1 LSPSK
6 RLDNL
11 NKINEIYSQ
20 EFQKS
25 KNIKIGNIDKVN
37 LDSFCL
43 NVNSEELESLKDII
57 FQDKKE
63 RLKKLIW
70 MYSQEKN
77 ENEKIL
83 AIQNYV
89 DKYLKLPMEVDYS
102 IYFRKKKTL
111 KMEIY
116 CSTMLPLKIPSSSC
130 LMEM

>member
-89 DKYLKLPMEVDYS
+89 DKYLKLPIDVDNL
-102 IYFRKKKTL
+102 FNLERKKL
-111 KMEIY
+111 
-116 CSTMLPLKIPSSSC
+116 
-130 LMEM
+130 

>member
-1 LSPSK
+1 MSPSK
-6 RLDNL
+6 RLDSL
-11 NKINEIYSQ
+11 NRINEIYSK

-25 KNIKIGNIDKVN
+25 KNIKIGNIDNIN

-57 FQDKKE
+57 FHDKRE

-89 DKYLKLPMEVDYS
+89 DKYLKLPLDVYKS
-102 IYFRKKKTL
+102 VN
-111 KMEIY
+111 
-116 CSTMLPLKIPSSSC
+116 
-130 LMEM
+130 

>member
-1 LSPSK
+1 
-6 RLDNL
+6 
-11 NKINEIYSQ
+11 
-20 EFQKS
+20 
-25 KNIKIGNIDKVN
+25 
-37 LDSFCL
+37 L

-89 DKYLKLPMEVDYS
+89 DKYLKLPIDVDNL
-102 IYFRKKKTL
+102 FNLERKKL
-111 KMEIY
+111 
-116 CSTMLPLKIPSSSC
+116 
-130 LMEM
+130 